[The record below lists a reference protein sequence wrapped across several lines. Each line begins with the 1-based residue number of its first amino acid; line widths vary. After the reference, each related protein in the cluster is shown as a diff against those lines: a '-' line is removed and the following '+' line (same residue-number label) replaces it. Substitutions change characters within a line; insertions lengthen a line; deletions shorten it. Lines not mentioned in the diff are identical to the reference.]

1 MSKEKNENKKKEDEF
16 FQPKADEPLA
26 QNNKKE
32 KPAGENE
39 TNELKNKS
47 VNEPVEEDVVKPI
60 KTEKDIYE
68 EKISQL
74 EKDVREYKDAFLRK
88 AADLENYKRRSE
100 NDQLNLIRYA
110 AESLIKK
117 LLPVIDDFE
126 RSLNH
131 IQNAKD
137 TDAIKEGIKMIYEK
151 LMKVIE
157 EQGVKKID
165 AVGKPFDVHFH
176 EALMQR
182 PAEGTE
188 PHTVIEELEK
198 GYMYKDRVIR
208 HTKVVVSEEISAE
221 TFNKQSEE
229 NASEKSNS
237 EDE

>member
-16 FQPKADEPLA
+16 LNSE
-26 QNNKKE
+26 KE
-32 KPAGENE
+32 NLSGENE
-39 TNELKNKS
+39 TNEPKNKS
-47 VNEPVEEDVVKPI
+47 VNEPAEEEVIKPL

-157 EQGVKKID
+157 EQGVKKIE
-165 AVGKPFDVHFH
+165 AMGKPFDVHFH

-182 PAEGTE
+182 PAEGTK

-198 GYMYKDRVIR
+198 GYIYKDRVIR
-208 HTKVVVSEEISAE
+208 HAKVVVSEEISAE

-229 NASEKSNS
+229 KASEKSNS